1 MNAMG
6 QRRKI
11 ERDEIRRAMQ
21 AVPRQAFVPPEK
33 QRRARADWPVA
44 IGFGQTISQPS
55 LVARMLE
62 LLDLN
67 RGDKV
72 LEIGTGSGYQTALL
86 AELGTRVY
94 SLEIITPLAE
104 QAVERLRALGY
115 TQVALKVGDG
125 SFGWP
130 EHAPYDAIV
139 VAAAARRVPPP
150 LVEQLADEGRLL
162 IPVGP
167 RFWGQVL
174 RKYVKHGQRLVGSMK
189 GWVAFVPF
197 TGGASRN
204 D

>member
-6 QRRKI
+6 QRQKI
-11 ERDEIRRAMQ
+11 GRDEIRQAMQ

-33 QRRARADWPVA
+33 RGQAGADWPIA
-44 IGFGQTISQPS
+44 IGYGQTISQPS

-62 LLDLN
+62 LLELH

-94 SLEIITPLAE
+94 SLEIIPPLAE
-104 QAVERLRALGY
+104 AAGERLHALGY
-115 TQVALKVGDG
+115 TQVILKVGDG

-130 EHAPYDAIV
+130 EHAPYDAII
-139 VAAAARRVPPP
+139 VAAAARRVPPL

-162 IPVGP
+162 IPIGS
-167 RFWGQVL
+167 RFWGQAL
-174 RKYVKHGQRLVGSMK
+174 RKYVKHGQRLTGSTK
-189 GWVAFVPF
+189 GWVTFVPF

-204 D
+204 E

>member
-1 MNAMG
+1 MIAMD
-6 QRRKI
+6 QRQKI
-11 ERDEIRRAMQ
+11 GRDEIRRAMQ
-21 AVPRQAFVPPEK
+21 AVPRQAFVSPEK
-33 QRRARADWPVA
+33 QRQARADWPVA
-44 IGFGQTISQPS
+44 IGCGQTISQPS

-62 LLDLN
+62 LLELH

-94 SLEIITPLAE
+94 SLEIISPLAE

-115 TQVALKVGDG
+115 TQAALKLGDG

-150 LVEQLADEGRLL
+150 LVEQLADGGRLL
-162 IPVGP
+162 IPLGS

-174 RKYVKHGQRLVGSMK
+174 HKYVKHGQRLVGSRQ

-197 TGGASRN
+197 TGWASRN